1 HSNLTRF
8 NFSYIILCFIAEM
21 AESIGS
27 GENWLISVPS
37 RISVLESSC
46 VVIPCEYDYPM
57 KGNLWK
63 KWRGY
68 WTRNDETVASNDPK
82 FKLTQE
88 FNGRSRITGTIES
101 NICTWQLDDVRETD
115 TGPKTCL
122 NNCLTSHFVK
132 IVDCTGV
139 PEPPVMT
146 VSVSNHVSATC
157 KVIHACPS
165 SPPKFSW
172 SHPGMTKTS
181 SKNLKKG
188 LWSTM
193 STLTFTPEEAD
204 FNKPLNCK
212 VNFNDKKTT
221 EGSMLLVKKRATL
234 LYMVSELQYP
244 EAALWSIE
252 LREWEWQALEICI
265 GGHLSDMHRCC
276 PSRILRL
283 PRRCTVSY

>member
-1 HSNLTRF
+1 MMDLKLWLS
-8 NFSYIILCFIAEM
+8 ILMVCEM

-115 TGPKTCL
+115 TGPFY
-122 NNCLTSHFVK
+122 LTIEIPRHSKFTFSRDTVTLD
-132 IVDCTGV
+132 VFRV

-221 EGSMLLVKKRATL
+221 EGSMLLVKKST
-234 LYMVSELQYP
+234 
-244 EAALWSIE
+244 
-252 LREWEWQALEICI
+252 
-265 GGHLSDMHRCC
+265 
-276 PSRILRL
+276 
-283 PRRCTVSY
+283 